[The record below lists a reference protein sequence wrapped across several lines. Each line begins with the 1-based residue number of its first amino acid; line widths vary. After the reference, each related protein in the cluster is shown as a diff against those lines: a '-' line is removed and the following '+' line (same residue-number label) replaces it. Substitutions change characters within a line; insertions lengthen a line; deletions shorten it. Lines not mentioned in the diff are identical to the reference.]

1 MKFNSIDYWET
12 RYKNGGNSGLGSRG
26 DNLEFKGKVIN
37 QLIEKYNIKSICDL
51 GCGDGEQIKT
61 YNIKKYI
68 GLDVSKSTIDN
79 CKNIFKSDK
88 NKKFYVYQDFN
99 KKNNIVDATIS
110 IDVMYHI
117 IEEDI
122 YNNYLNDLI
131 NISSKYII
139 IYSYNNFT
147 NRLINSHAHI
157 KHREFVE
164 TMKSKN
170 TKLIEYIPNY
180 QRIDDS
186 DKIYADFYIFEKIN
200 NLK

>member
-1 MKFNSIDYWET
+1 MEFNSINYWET

-26 DNLEFKGKVIN
+26 TNLEFKGKVIN
-37 QLIEKYNIKSICDL
+37 QFIKKYDIKSICDL

-61 YNIKKYI
+61 YNVKKYI
-68 GLDVSKSTIDN
+68 GLDVSKSTVDN

-88 NKKFYVYQDFN
+88 TKEFYVYQDFN
-99 KKNNIVDATIS
+99 KKDNIVDATIS

-117 IEEDI
+117 IEEEI

-131 NISSKYII
+131 DISSKYII
-139 IYSYNNFT
+139 IYAYNNHT
-147 NRLINSHAHI
+147 NRVIDSHIHI

-164 TMKSKN
+164 IIKSKN

-180 QRIDDS
+180 QRQDDS
-186 DKIYADFYIFEKIN
+186 DKIYADFYVFEK
-200 NLK
+200 LK